1 MSWLFSKKEVMSD
14 VRSEIHLVRRN
25 FVSNGQSARALKNH
39 IHACSRELFPDKT
52 SILDVWL
59 CSEYVC
65 DVSLTFEKASLYS
78 KLSKTYGRFA
88 SQLKLEKWINNTYLS
103 APY

>member
-1 MSWLFSKKEVMSD
+1 MSYVS
-14 VRSEIHLVRRN
+14 SEIHLVRRN
-25 FVSNGQSARALKNH
+25 IVSTGQSAWALKNH
-39 IHACSRELFPDKT
+39 IHACSRELLPDKS
-52 SILDVWL
+52 SILDVLL

-78 KLSKTYGRFA
+78 KLSKTYDRFA
-88 SQLKLEKWINNTYLS
+88 TQHKLEKWINNTYLS